1 MRFSLI
7 KREPSFFF
15 ENMHEDLQRFLKDT
29 FGDIEPSDS
38 NMPMIRNFRP
48 AVEISETKEC
58 YNIKV
63 ELPCVKKDNISLAL
77 TPDNVMISAES
88 KFEKNN
94 ENGEEKADIKYS
106 EFRYGKFSR
115 NIRLEHPVR
124 LEDADSE
131 FKDGVLYIN
140 LKKVEPKNEEVKKI
154 DIK

>member
-63 ELPCVKKDNISLAL
+63 ELPCVKKENISLAL
-77 TPDNVMISAES
+77 TPDNVMISA
-88 KFEKNN
+88 
-94 ENGEEKADIKYS
+94 
-106 EFRYGKFSR
+106 
-115 NIRLEHPVR
+115 
-124 LEDADSE
+124 
-131 FKDGVLYIN
+131 
-140 LKKVEPKNEEVKKI
+140 
-154 DIK
+154 